1 MSDETPQKEL
11 TREELY
17 EKVWSTPGTKLAEEL
32 GISDVAITKRC
43 KKLNVPRPSRGYW
56 AKIAA
61 GKKPRKLPL
70 PPTQDEVFLKSAEQS
85 VGTELPMSGVSESL
99 HDLATALIAKIK
111 KAHVD
116 SDKRA
121 SFYGDRTLPEVKVSK
136 AQAERAA
143 QAFHVILQKV
153 EPLGIT
159 FRKAQSSYGPAYFQK
174 SHDRLHLKIEEEMVE
189 KAPSARRS
197 RYSGYGY
204 GLREEKVPSG
214 RLIFSLKTD
223 RYGSSD
229 EKEFTES
236 KKLPLDKVLARV
248 VNEIR
253 SHYVAAQKR
262 RKAEAIQREKD
273 RIESEIRHK
282 KYLEQRAIQEA
293 EEARKN
299 HAKALK
305 KTAKKRQD
313 DFLKASEWWRMYE
326 SANAF
331 TAACEQRWKEGQG
344 GELTAEQVE
353 WLAWARKI
361 SDDLSPFALGYPEP
375 SKDGAFDPDEVPF
388 GGPYPEIRDFPRPPT
403 MPKIPPPVVQQSGYG
418 YSSTPAPAPAPY
430 PFWLKYQGR

>member
-56 AKIAA
+56 AKLAA

-70 PPTQDEVFLKSAEQS
+70 PPTPDEVFLKTAEQS
-85 VGTELPMSGVSESL
+85 VGNELSL
-99 HDLATALIAKIK
+99 PDGTGALHELAAAIIPAIK
-111 KAHVD
+111 KAHLD

-121 SFYGDRTLPEVKVSK
+121 HLRSERTLPEVEISR
-136 AQAERAA
+136 AQAERVA

-153 EPLGIT
+153 ESLGIP
-159 FRKAQSSYGPAYFQK
+159 FRKSQSSYDSGYFQK
-174 SHDRLHLKIEEEMVE
+174 SHDRLYLKIEEQLID
-189 KAPSARRS
+189 KAPAARRS

-204 GLREEKVPSG
+204 GRREEKVPSG
-214 RLIFSLKTD
+214 RLTFSLKTE
-223 RYGSSD
+223 RYGSKD
-229 EKEFTES
+229 ATEFAES
-236 KKLPLDKVLARV
+236 EKLPLDKVLARV

-253 SHYVAAQKR
+253 RHYVAAQKR

-282 KYLEQRAIQEA
+282 KYLEERAIQEA
-293 EEARKN
+293 EEAKKN

-313 DFLKASEWWRMYE
+313 DFLKASEWWRMFE

-331 TAACEQRWKEGQG
+331 IAACEHRWKESQS
-344 GELTAEQVE
+344 GELTPEQVE
-353 WLAWARKI
+353 WLTWARNI
-361 SDDLSPFALGYPEP
+361 SNDLSPFALGYPEP
-375 SKDGAFDPDEVPF
+375 SKDGPFNPEEVPF

-418 YSSTPAPAPAPY
+418 YSSTPTTAPTLY
-430 PFWLKYQGR
+430 PFWLRHQGR

>member
-1 MSDETPQKEL
+1 MSDETPHTEL

-56 AKIAA
+56 AKLAA

-70 PPTQDEVFLKSAEQS
+70 PPTQDEVFMKTAEQS
-85 VGTELPMSGVSESL
+85 VGNELFLPESTESL
-99 HDLATALIAKIK
+99 HELAAALIAKIK

-121 SFYGDRTLPEVKVSK
+121 SFYGDRTLPEVKVTK

-143 QAFHVILQKV
+143 QAVHVILQKV

-174 SHDRLHLKIEEEMVE
+174 SHDRLYLKIEEEMIE
-189 KAPSARRS
+189 KTPTARRS

-236 KKLPLDKVLARV
+236 ERLPLDKVLARV

-282 KYLEQRAIQEA
+282 KYLEERAIKEA
-293 EEARKN
+293 EEAKKN

-326 SANAF
+326 SANTF
-331 TAACEQRWKEGQG
+331 IVACEHRWKESQS
-344 GELTAEQVE
+344 GELTSEQVE
-353 WLAWARKI
+353 WITWARNI
-361 SDDLSPFALGYPEP
+361 SNDLSPFALGYPEP
-375 SKDGAFDPDEVPF
+375 SKDGAFNPEEVPF

-403 MPKIPPPVVQQSGYG
+403 MPKIPPPVVEQRGYG
-418 YSSTPAPAPAPY
+418 YSSTPAPTRY
-430 PFWLKYQGR
+430 PFWLRHQGR

>member
-1 MSDETPQKEL
+1 MSNETPQKEI

-56 AKIAA
+56 AKLAS

-70 PPTQDEVFLKSAEQS
+70 PPTPDEVFLKTAEQS
-85 VGTELPMSGVSESL
+85 VGDELSLPESTESL
-99 HDLATALIAKIK
+99 HELAAALIAKIK

-121 SFYGDRTLPEVKVSK
+121 SFYGDRTLPEVKVTK

-174 SHDRLHLKIEEEMVE
+174 SHDRLYLKIKEEVVE
-189 KAPSARRS
+189 KALSARRG

-204 GLREEKVPSG
+204 GLREEKVPTG

-236 KKLPLDKVLARV
+236 DKLPLDKVLARV

-253 SHYVAAQKR
+253 RHYVAAQKR

-282 KYLEQRAIQEA
+282 KYLEERAIKEA
-293 EEARKN
+293 EEAKKN

-313 DFLKASEWWRMYE
+313 DFLKASEWWRMFE

-331 TAACEQRWKEGQG
+331 IVACEHRWKESQS
-344 GELTAEQVE
+344 GELTPDQSE
-353 WLAWARKI
+353 WLAWARVI
-361 SDDLSPFALGYPEP
+361 ANDLSPFALGYPEP
-375 SKDGAFDPDEVPF
+375 SKDGPFNPDEVPF

-403 MPKIPPPVVQQSGYG
+403 MPKIPPPVVEQRGYG
-418 YSSTPAPAPAPY
+418 YSSTPAPTRY
-430 PFWLKYQGR
+430 PFWLRHQGR

>member
-1 MSDETPQKEL
+1 MSDETPHTEL

-56 AKIAA
+56 AKLAA

-70 PPTQDEVFLKSAEQS
+70 PPTQDEVFMKTAVQS
-85 VGTELPMSGVSESL
+85 VGNELSLPESTESL
-99 HDLATALIAKIK
+99 HELAAALIAKIK

-121 SFYGDRTLPEVKVSK
+121 SFYGDRTLPEVKVTK

-143 QAFHVILQKV
+143 QAVHVILQKV

-174 SHDRLHLKIEEEMVE
+174 SHDRLYLKIEEEMIE
-189 KAPSARRS
+189 KTPTARRS

-236 KKLPLDKVLARV
+236 ERLPLDKVLARV

-282 KYLEQRAIQEA
+282 KYLEERAIKEA
-293 EEARKN
+293 EEAKKN

-326 SANAF
+326 SANTF
-331 TAACEQRWKEGQG
+331 IVACEHRWKESQS
-344 GELTAEQVE
+344 GELTSEQVE
-353 WLAWARKI
+353 WITWARNI
-361 SDDLSPFALGYPEP
+361 SNDLSPFALGYPEP
-375 SKDGAFDPDEVPF
+375 SKDGAFNPEEVPF

-403 MPKIPPPVVQQSGYG
+403 MPKIPPPVVEQRGYG
-418 YSSTPAPAPAPY
+418 YSSTPAPTRY
-430 PFWLKYQGR
+430 PFWLRHQGR

>member
-1 MSDETPQKEL
+1 MKT
-11 TREELY
+11 
-17 EKVWSTPGTKLAEEL
+17 
-32 GISDVAITKRC
+32 
-43 KKLNVPRPSRGYW
+43 
-56 AKIAA
+56 
-61 GKKPRKLPL
+61 
-70 PPTQDEVFLKSAEQS
+70 AEQS
-85 VGTELPMSGVSESL
+85 VGDELSLPESTESL
-99 HDLATALIAKIK
+99 HELAAALIAKIK

-121 SFYGDRTLPEVKVSK
+121 SFYGDRTLPEVKVTK

-174 SHDRLHLKIEEEMVE
+174 SHDRLYLKIEEEMIE
-189 KAPSARRS
+189 KTPTARRS

-236 KKLPLDKVLARV
+236 ERLPLDMVLARV

-282 KYLEQRAIQEA
+282 KYLEERAIKEA
-293 EEARKN
+293 EEAKKN

-313 DFLKASEWWRMYE
+313 DFLKASEWWRMFE

-331 TAACEQRWKEGQG
+331 IAACEHRWKESQS

-353 WLAWARKI
+353 WLAWAQQI
-361 SDDLSPFALGYPEP
+361 SHDLSPFALGYPEP
-375 SKDGAFDPDEVPF
+375 SKDGAFNPEEVPF

-403 MPKIPPPVVQQSGYG
+403 MPKIPPPVVEQRGYG
-418 YSSTPAPAPAPY
+418 YSSTPAPAPTPY
-430 PFWLKYQGR
+430 PFWLRHQSR

>member
-56 AKIAA
+56 AKLAA

-70 PPTQDEVFLKSAEQS
+70 PPTPDEVFLKSAEQS
-85 VGTELPMSGVSESL
+85 VGDELSLPDGTGSL
-99 HDLATALIAKIK
+99 HELAAAIIPAIK
-111 KAHVD
+111 KAHLD
-116 SDKRA
+116 PDKRA
-121 SFYGDRTLPEVKVSK
+121 HLRSERTLPEVEISK
-136 AQAERAA
+136 ALAERTAR
-143 QAFHVILQKV
+143 AFHVILVKV
-153 EPLGIT
+153 EALGIP
-159 FRKAQSSYGPAYFQK
+159 FRKSQSSYDSGYFQK
-174 SHDRLHLKIEEEMVE
+174 SHDRLYLKIEEQLID
-189 KAPSARRS
+189 KPPTTRRS

-214 RLIFSLKTD
+214 RLTFSLKME
-223 RYGSSD
+223 RYGSKD
-229 EKEFTES
+229 ATEFAES
-236 KKLPLDKVLARV
+236 EKLPLDKVLARV

-253 SHYVAAQKR
+253 RHYVAVQKR

-282 KYLEQRAIQEA
+282 KYLEERAIKEA
-293 EEARKN
+293 EEAKKN

-313 DFLKASEWWRMYE
+313 DFLKASEWWRMFE

-331 TAACEQRWKEGQG
+331 IVACEHRWKESQS

-353 WLAWARKI
+353 WLSWARKI
-361 SDDLSPFALGYPEP
+361 SNDLSPFALGYPEP

-403 MPKIPPPVVQQSGYG
+403 MPKIPHPVVQQSGYG
-418 YSSTPAPAPAPY
+418 YSSTPAPTPY
-430 PFWLKYQGR
+430 PFWLRHQGR

>member
-1 MSDETPQKEL
+1 MSDETPHTEL

-56 AKIAA
+56 AKLAA

-70 PPTQDEVFLKSAEQS
+70 PPTQDEVFMKTAVQS
-85 VGTELPMSGVSESL
+85 VGNELSLPESTESL
-99 HDLATALIAKIK
+99 HELAAALIAKIK

-121 SFYGDRTLPEVKVSK
+121 SFYGDRTLPEVKVTK

-174 SHDRLHLKIEEEMVE
+174 SHDRLYLKIEEEMIE
-189 KAPSARRS
+189 KTPTARRS

-236 KKLPLDKVLARV
+236 ERLPLDKVLARV

-282 KYLEQRAIQEA
+282 KYLEERAIKEA
-293 EEARKN
+293 EEAKKN

-326 SANAF
+326 SANTF
-331 TAACEQRWKEGQG
+331 IVACEHRWKESQS
-344 GELTAEQVE
+344 GELTSEQVE
-353 WLAWARKI
+353 WITWARNI
-361 SDDLSPFALGYPEP
+361 SNDLSPFALGYPEP
-375 SKDGAFDPDEVPF
+375 SKDGAFNPEEVPF

-403 MPKIPPPVVQQSGYG
+403 MPKIPPPVVEQRGYG
-418 YSSTPAPAPAPY
+418 YSSTPAPTRY
-430 PFWLKYQGR
+430 PFWLRHQGR

>member
-56 AKIAA
+56 AKLAA
-61 GKKPRKLPL
+61 GRKPRKLPL
-70 PPTQDEVFLKSAEQS
+70 HPTPDEVFLKSAEQS
-85 VGTELPMSGVSESL
+85 VGNELSLPESTESL
-99 HDLATALIAKIK
+99 HELAAALIAKIK

-121 SFYGDRTLPEVKVSK
+121 SFYGDRTLPEVKVTK

-174 SHDRLHLKIEEEMVE
+174 SHDRLYLKIEEEMIE
-189 KAPSARRS
+189 KTPTARRS

-236 KKLPLDKVLARV
+236 ERLPLDKVLARV

-282 KYLEQRAIQEA
+282 KYLEELAIKEA
-293 EEARKN
+293 EEAKKN

-331 TAACEQRWKEGQG
+331 IVACEHRWKESQS
-344 GELTAEQVE
+344 GELTSDQSE
-353 WLAWARKI
+353 WLTWARNI
-361 SDDLSPFALGYPEP
+361 SNDLSPFALGYPEP
-375 SKDGAFDPDEVPF
+375 SKDGAFNPEEVPF

-403 MPKIPPPVVQQSGYG
+403 MPKIPPPVVEQRGYG
-418 YSSTPAPAPAPY
+418 YSSTPAPTRY
-430 PFWLKYQGR
+430 PFWLRHQGR

>member
-56 AKIAA
+56 AKLAA
-61 GKKPRKLPL
+61 GRKSPKLPL
-70 PPTQDEVFLKSAEQS
+70 PPTPDEVFLKSAEQS
-85 VGTELPMSGVSESL
+85 VGNELSLPESMESL
-99 HDLATALIAKIK
+99 HELAAALIAKIK

-121 SFYGDRTLPEVKVSK
+121 SFYGDRTLPEVKVTK

-174 SHDRLHLKIEEEMVE
+174 SHDRLYLKIEEEMIE
-189 KAPSARRS
+189 KTPTARRS

-236 KKLPLDKVLARV
+236 ERLPLDKVLARV

-282 KYLEQRAIQEA
+282 KYLEERAIKEA
-293 EEARKN
+293 EEAKKN

-313 DFLKASEWWRMYE
+313 DFLKASEWWRMFE

-331 TAACEQRWKEGQG
+331 IVACEHRWKESQS
-344 GELTAEQVE
+344 GELTSEQVE
-353 WLAWARKI
+353 WITWARNI
-361 SDDLSPFALGYPEP
+361 SNDLSPFALGYPEP
-375 SKDGAFDPDEVPF
+375 SKDGAFNPEEVPF

-403 MPKIPPPVVQQSGYG
+403 MPKIPPPVVEQRGYG
-418 YSSTPAPAPAPY
+418 YSSTPAPTRY
-430 PFWLKYQGR
+430 PFWLRHQGR

>member
-1 MSDETPQKEL
+1 MSDETPHTEL

-56 AKIAA
+56 AKLAA

-70 PPTQDEVFLKSAEQS
+70 PPTQDEVFMKTAVQS
-85 VGTELPMSGVSESL
+85 VGNELSLPESTESL
-99 HDLATALIAKIK
+99 HELAAALIAKIK

-121 SFYGDRTLPEVKVSK
+121 SFYGDRTLPEVKVTK

-143 QAFHVILQKV
+143 QAVHVILQKV

-174 SHDRLHLKIEEEMVE
+174 SHDRLYLKIEEEMIE
-189 KAPSARRS
+189 KTPTARRS

-236 KKLPLDKVLARV
+236 EKQPLDKVLARV

-282 KYLEQRAIQEA
+282 KYLEERAIQEA
-293 EEARKN
+293 EEAKKN

-326 SANAF
+326 SANTF
-331 TAACEQRWKEGQG
+331 IVACEHRWKESQS
-344 GELTAEQVE
+344 GELTSEQVE
-353 WLAWARKI
+353 WITWARNI
-361 SDDLSPFALGYPEP
+361 SNDLSPFALGYPEP
-375 SKDGAFDPDEVPF
+375 SKDGAFNPEEVPF

-403 MPKIPPPVVQQSGYG
+403 MPKIPPPVVEQRGYG
-418 YSSTPAPAPAPY
+418 YSSTPAPTRY
-430 PFWLKYQGR
+430 PFWLRHQGR

>member
-1 MSDETPQKEL
+1 MSDETSQKEL

-56 AKIAA
+56 AKLAA

-70 PPTQDEVFLKSAEQS
+70 PPTPDEVFIKAADQS
-85 VGTELPMSGVSESL
+85 VGDELSLPASTESL
-99 HDLATALIAKIK
+99 HELAAALIAKIK

-121 SFYGDRTLPEVKVSK
+121 SFYGDRTLPEVKVTK

-174 SHDRLHLKIEEEMVE
+174 SHDRLYLKIEEEMVE
-189 KAPSARRS
+189 KAPSARRG

-204 GLREEKVPSG
+204 GLREEKVPAG

-236 KKLPLDKVLARV
+236 EKQPLDKVLARV
-248 VNEIR
+248 VNEIQR
-253 SHYVAAQKR
+253 HYVAAQKR
-262 RKAEAIQREKD
+262 QKAEAIQREKD

-282 KYLEQRAIQEA
+282 KYLEERAIKEA
-293 EEARKN
+293 EEAKKN

-313 DFLKASEWWRMYE
+313 DFLMASEWWRMYE

-331 TAACEQRWKEGQG
+331 IAACVHRWKESQG
-344 GELTAEQVE
+344 GELTPDQSE
-353 WLAWARKI
+353 WLTWARTI
-361 SDDLSPFALGYPEP
+361 SHDLSPFALGYPDP
-375 SKDGAFDPDEVPF
+375 SQDGAFNPDEVPF

-403 MPKIPPPVVQQSGYG
+403 MPKIPPPVVEQRGYG
-418 YSSTPAPAPAPY
+418 YTPPPPTPY
-430 PFWLKYQGR
+430 PFWLKHQGR

>member
-56 AKIAA
+56 AKLAA
-61 GKKPRKLPL
+61 GRKPRKLPL
-70 PPTQDEVFLKSAEQS
+70 PPTPDEVFLKSAEQS
-85 VGTELPMSGVSESL
+85 VGNELSLPESTESL
-99 HDLATALIAKIK
+99 HELAAALIAKIK

-121 SFYGDRTLPEVKVSK
+121 SFYGDRTLPEVKVTK

-174 SHDRLHLKIEEEMVE
+174 SHDRLYLKIEEEMIE
-189 KAPSARRS
+189 KTPTARRS

-236 KKLPLDKVLARV
+236 ERLPLDKVLARV

-282 KYLEQRAIQEA
+282 KYLEELAIKEA
-293 EEARKN
+293 EEAKKN

-331 TAACEQRWKEGQG
+331 IVACEHRWKESQS

-353 WLAWARKI
+353 WLEWARKI
-361 SDDLSPFALGYPEP
+361 SNDLSPFALGYPEP
-375 SKDGAFDPDEVPF
+375 SKDGTFNPEEVPF
-388 GGPYPEIRDFPRPPT
+388 GGPYPETRKFPRPPT
-403 MPKIPPPVVQQSGYG
+403 MPKIPPPVVEPRGYG
-418 YSSTPAPAPAPY
+418 YSSTPAPTRY
-430 PFWLKYQGR
+430 PFWLRHQGR

>member
-1 MSDETPQKEL
+1 MT
-11 TREELY
+11 
-17 EKVWSTPGTKLAEEL
+17 
-32 GISDVAITKRC
+32 
-43 KKLNVPRPSRGYW
+43 
-56 AKIAA
+56 
-61 GKKPRKLPL
+61 
-70 PPTQDEVFLKSAEQS
+70 
-85 VGTELPMSGVSESL
+85 
-99 HDLATALIAKIK
+99 
-111 KAHVD
+111 
-116 SDKRA
+116 
-121 SFYGDRTLPEVKVSK
+121 K

-174 SHDRLHLKIEEEMVE
+174 SHDRLYLKIEEEMVE
-189 KAPSARRS
+189 KAPSARRG

-204 GLREEKVPSG
+204 GLREEKVPTG

-236 KKLPLDKVLARV
+236 ERLPLDKVLARV

-282 KYLEQRAIQEA
+282 KYLEERAIKEA
-293 EEARKN
+293 EEAKKN

-313 DFLKASEWWRMYE
+313 DFLKASEWWRVYE

-331 TAACEQRWKEGQG
+331 IVACEHRWKESQS
-344 GELTAEQVE
+344 GELTPDQSE
-353 WLAWARKI
+353 WLTWARNI
-361 SDDLSPFALGYPEP
+361 SNDLSPFALGYPEP
-375 SKDGAFDPDEVPF
+375 SKDGAFNPEEVPF
-388 GGPYPEIRDFPRPPT
+388 GGPYPEIRDFPWPPT
-403 MPKIPPPVVQQSGYG
+403 MPKIPPPVVEQRGYG
-418 YSSTPAPAPAPY
+418 YSSIPAPAPALY
-430 PFWLKYQGR
+430 PFWLRHQGR